1 MTAMNTPRNATLK
14 SGTTVVGAGYLLT
27 NDGTNNKLD
36 LTAAGEVA
44 LGVSMD
50 ESERDASGL
59 VSGGTVGYTPMGGVL
74 MIASAASQ
82 TYTTGLTVYAGA
94 GGLLTTTAGSNK
106 KVGLYIGEGK
116 TTSSSAGDLVPVMTG
131 ASIIA

>member
-1 MTAMNTPRNATLK
+1 MTDMTAPRNATLK
-14 SGTTVVGAGYLLT
+14 SGLTVVGMGYLLT
-27 NDGTNNKLD
+27 NDGTSNKLD

-44 LGVSMD
+44 LGVSAD

-59 VSGGTVGYTPMGGVL
+59 VSGGKVGFRPLGGVL
-74 MIASAASQ
+74 LVAAAASQ
-82 TYTTGLTVYAGA
+82 TLTTGLTVYAGA

-106 KVGLYIGEGK
+106 KIGLYIGEGE

-131 ASIIA
+131 ASVIA

>member
-1 MTAMNTPRNATLK
+1 MTALNTPRNATLK
-14 SGTTVVGAGYLLT
+14 AGLTVSAMGYILT

-44 LGVSMD
+44 LGISAD

-59 VSGGTVGYTPMGGVL
+59 VSGGTVSYYPLGGVL

-106 KVGLYIGEGK
+106 KVGLYIGEGI
-116 TTSSSAGDLVPVMTG
+116 TTSSSAGDLVPIMTG
-131 ASIIA
+131 ASVIA

>member
-1 MTAMNTPRNATLK
+1 MTAINTPRNATLK
-14 SGTTVVGAGYLLT
+14 SGLTVVGAGYLLT
-27 NDGTNNKLD
+27 NDGVDNKLD

-74 MIASAASQ
+74 MVASA
-82 TYTTGLTVYAGA
+82 TGITWTTGLTVYAGA
-94 GGLLTTTAGSNK
+94 GGLATATAGSNK
-106 KVGLYIGEGK
+106 KIGLYIGEG
-116 TTSSSAGDLVPVMTG
+116 TATSADGDLIPVMTG
-131 ASIIA
+131 ASVIA

>member
-1 MTAMNTPRNATLK
+1 MTDMSAPRNATLK
-14 SGTTVVGAGYLLT
+14 AGLTVTGPGYILT
-27 NDGTNNKLD
+27 NDSTNNKLD

-44 LGVSMD
+44 LGVSAD

-59 VSGGTVGYTPMGGVL
+59 VTGGKVAYRPMGGVL
-74 MIASAASQ
+74 FIASAASQ

-106 KVGLYIGEGK
+106 KVGLYIGEGEV
-116 TTSSSAGDLVPVMTG
+116 TSSSAGDLVPVMTG
-131 ASIIA
+131 ASVIA

>member
-1 MTAMNTPRNATLK
+1 MTALNSPRNASLK
-14 SGTTVVGAGYLLT
+14 AGLTVTGAGYILT

-44 LGVSMD
+44 LGVSAD

-59 VSGGTVGYTPMGGVL
+59 VTGGLVSYYPMGGVL
-74 MIASAASQ
+74 MVASAASQ

-106 KVGLYIGEGK
+106 KVGLYIGEGVV
-116 TTSSSAGDLVPVMTG
+116 TSSSAGDLVPVMTG
-131 ASIIA
+131 ASVIA

>member
-14 SGTTVVGAGYLLT
+14 SGLTVVGAGYLLT
-27 NDGTNNKLD
+27 NDGTDNKLD

-59 VSGGTVGYTPMGGVL
+59 VSGGTVGYTPLGGVL
-74 MIASAASQ
+74 MVASG
-82 TYTTGLTVYAGA
+82 TGITWTTGLTVYAGA
-94 GGLLTTTAGSNK
+94 GGLATATAGSNK
-106 KVGLYIGEGK
+106 KIGLYIGEG
-116 TTSSSAGDLVPVMTG
+116 TATSANGDLIPVMTG
-131 ASIIA
+131 ASVIA

>member
-1 MTAMNTPRNATLK
+1 MAAMNTPRNATLK

-116 TTSSSAGDLVPVMTG
+116 TTSADGDLIPVMTG
-131 ASIIA
+131 ASVIA